1 MLFNKKKQN
10 NTPKSNENEVIET
23 EDSSI
28 TADVNSATI
37 PSATSSENDSAED
50 IKKQNEDDSSVV
62 DIVFFI
68 DDDGEVTPPKVID
81 YEEMPESEKSEGT
94 EQNAEISEE
103 DKPFDEQVPEEADT
117 PVVKLETQTEETS
130 DNGEIV
136 VNIEKEDI
144 SFDETAES
152 EAESAEP
159 EKEESVESAENP
171 VETEEKDQK
180 LEEDAV
186 EPIEEDPAEA
196 EDETAEPEEKPAES
210 EEAESE
216 EAEFTEKLFD
226 AAFDDAFGNSD
237 KAQVARDKI
246 AEEISEKIIPEET
259 TENETAE
266 PKEEESAEA
275 EEKPAEPEKA
285 ESEEKSAEPNEAESE
300 EAEFAEK
307 LFDAAFDDAFGNSDK
322 AQVVRDK
329 IAAEEIPEEVIFEEI
344 TEDETA
350 ADYELTAVET
360 EEVPA
365 DDEPEAYAEGD
376 ASELD
381 ADDKSN
387 LGAVPHVDGNLEN
400 DDGLAKLGKSVK
412 KLFSEEKW
420 DFTNQN
426 SQLVGKDG
434 KKILGIDF
442 KMLAV
447 IIIGVFVADA
457 IFMNYVIY
465 ATTYRI
471 VEWVMNRSGAAAL
484 HKEVMEYANV
494 YMKVSYVL
502 AFFVGGLILLF
513 LAKTAQRLMEEAE
526 FPDGKNLISM
536 TFVALAV
543 IFAIGFFIA
552 WIVKNSFVD
561 FAVFRW
567 GAPLLMYLGGFI
579 FYTLSRIQ
587 FKSDF

>member
-10 NTPKSNENEVIET
+10 NTPKSNENEAIET

-37 PSATSSENDSAED
+37 PSATFSENDSAED

-94 EQNAEISEE
+94 EQNAEIFEE
-103 DKPFDEQVPEEADT
+103 DKPFDEQAPEEADT

-171 VETEEKDQK
+171 VETEEEDQK
-180 LEEDAV
+180 LEEGTV
-186 EPIEEDPAEA
+186 EPIEEDSAES
-196 EDETAEPEEKPAES
+196 EDETAEPEEKTAEPN
-210 EEAESE
+210 EAESE

-226 AAFDDAFGNSD
+226 AAFDNAFGNSD

-246 AEEISEKIIPEET
+246 AAEEISEKIIPEEI
-259 TENETAE
+259 AE
-266 PKEEESAEA
+266 DEPAADQELPAVEEE
-275 EEKPAEPEKA
+275 
-285 ESEEKSAEPNEAESE
+285 
-300 EAEFAEK
+300 
-307 LFDAAFDDAFGNSDK
+307 
-322 AQVVRDK
+322 
-329 IAAEEIPEEVIFEEI
+329 
-344 TEDETA
+344 ET
-350 ADYELTAVET
+350 
-360 EEVPA
+360 PA

-376 ASELD
+376 ARELD
-381 ADDKSN
+381 TDDKSN
-387 LGAVPHVDGNLEN
+387 LGAVPHVDSNLEN

-502 AFFVGGLILLF
+502 AFFVGGLILFF

-526 FPDGKNLISM
+526 FPDGKNLISI

-543 IFAIGFFIA
+543 IFAIGLLVA